1 MFFIK
6 LFGLPEGTFI
16 CGILPNSEQTL
27 FCLSL
32 LFKKSMVVAIQRNS
46 FSQPGVLQNN
56 PVAVVMSF
64 SLDKDS
70 RGTVR

>member
-6 LFGLPEGTFI
+6 LFGLPEGTF
-16 CGILPNSEQTL
+16 GILPNSEQTL

-64 SLDKDS
+64 SLDKDR